1 MEENNDSSKSTTLTL
16 LHSWAK
22 LKSKAKQ
29 GHHTHNKRD
38 KKTQEKQTRHWQM
51 ETHLTQKDSK
61 LQGIHEHHPS
71 NSKHVKYS
79 IQLKERIESNITSRN
94 MHCITQ
100 ISRLLFTLKAPLK
113 NKHQQ
118 TWQASRTNN
127 QTKNTCRSRLEG
139 LFKVVM
145 GLRTRCGTYG

>member
-1 MEENNDSSKSTTLTL
+1 MEENNDSSKSTTFTL

-22 LKSKAKQ
+22 SNSKGKQ
-29 GHHTHNKRD
+29 GHHKHNKRH
-38 KKTQEKQTRHWQM
+38 KKTQDKQTHDKQTRHRQM

-79 IQLKERIESNITSRN
+79 VQLKERIESNITSRN
-94 MHCITQ
+94 IHCIAQ

-113 NKHQQ
+113 NKHQ
-118 TWQASRTNN
+118 TDLAS
-127 QTKNTCRSRLEG
+127 L
-139 LFKVVM
+139 
-145 GLRTRCGTYG
+145 

>member
-1 MEENNDSSKSTTLTL
+1 MSNGYTKASGMEDNNDSSKSSTLTL

-29 GHHTHNKRD
+29 GHRKHNKRD
-38 KKTQEKQTRHWQM
+38 KKTQDKQTHDKQTRHRQM
-51 ETHLTQKDSK
+51 ETHLTKKDSK
-61 LQGIHEHHPS
+61 LQGIHEHHQG

-79 IQLKERIESNITSRN
+79 VQLKERIESNITSRN

-113 NKHQQ
+113 KKHQ
-118 TWQASRTNN
+118 TDLAS
-127 QTKNTCRSRLEG
+127 L
-139 LFKVVM
+139 
-145 GLRTRCGTYG
+145 

>member
-29 GHHTHNKRD
+29 GHHKHNKRD
-38 KKTQEKQTRHWQM
+38 KKTQDKQTHDKQTRHRQM

-79 IQLKERIESNITSRN
+79 VQLKERIESNITS
-94 MHCITQ
+94 
-100 ISRLLFTLKAPLK
+100 
-113 NKHQQ
+113 
-118 TWQASRTNN
+118 
-127 QTKNTCRSRLEG
+127 
-139 LFKVVM
+139 
-145 GLRTRCGTYG
+145 

>member
-1 MEENNDSSKSTTLTL
+1 MKENNDSSKSTTLTL

-22 LKSKAKQ
+22 LKSRAKQ
-29 GHHTHNKRD
+29 GHHKHNKRD
-38 KKTQEKQTRHWQM
+38 KKTQDKQTHDKQTRHKQM

-79 IQLKERIESNITSRN
+79 VQLKEIIESNITSRN
-94 MHCITQ
+94 MHRITQ

-113 NKHQQ
+113 NIHQ
-118 TWQASRTNN
+118 TNSAS
-127 QTKNTCRSRLEG
+127 L
-139 LFKVVM
+139 
-145 GLRTRCGTYG
+145 